1 MQRERHEQRQNPTE
15 SVLCAGTLTHERR
28 ALRNVGV
35 FVRLLCFVLISNARR
50 PGSVSSVGGFPAVPV
65 ALYEQDKSPEAAC
78 MQRRAS
84 ITGEWTECLPDG
96 LMNCGLSAQLDGC
109 AGTFPLLTLSLSLPH
124 WTLSAFCRRINR
136 GRSSRSKTDPGGTGR
151 GWRSGDALLNECAV
165 TGRDPCCV
173 MHVDVRGPSQSIKPT
188 CGHHTILSAITSPGA
203 TLRVLHWRMKKTKQR
218 TGCSCIPPVRH
229 GLLVVEKSYINK
241 YPTKVSV
248 LAAVCRAAASWRIR
262 SSKLSSSSQ
271 AASNFKRP
279 ATILESQ

>member
-109 AGTFPLLTLSLSLPH
+109 AGTFPLLTLSLSLSPPLDSLCILQADKPRSQQQKQDRPRRDGSWMEERGCAAERVRCYWSGSLLRDACGRQRTIAVHKANLRPPH
-124 WTLSAFCRRINR
+124 HLVCHHQ
-136 GRSSRSKTDPGGTGR
+136 PG
-151 GWRSGDALLNECAV
+151 C
-165 TGRDPCCV
+165 
-173 MHVDVRGPSQSIKPT
+173 
-188 CGHHTILSAITSPGA
+188 HTESA
-203 TLRVLHWRMKKTKQR
+203 TLAHEENETKDRVQLHTASSARPV
-218 TGCSCIPPVRH
+218 GCREIIH
-229 GLLVVEKSYINK
+229 
-241 YPTKVSV
+241 
-248 LAAVCRAAASWRIR
+248 
-262 SSKLSSSSQ
+262 Q
-271 AASNFKRP
+271 
-279 ATILESQ
+279 